1 MNTEDRRGSPVHPD
15 ASRAQTMRRVIVTGA
30 GDGIGRAI
38 ALQFLRQGAQVHG
51 LDCNAEALQRVADAV
66 SLEPGSVGRF
76 VAHPVNLAD
85 RRDTD
90 RAAARLLDVLEGHC
104 DTLINNAG
112 ISRVMPFLRI
122 DDATL
127 DALFAVNF
135 VAAFRLTQRLVPA
148 LRASGRGSVINI
160 ASELALIGEPGY
172 SAYSAT
178 KGAIVAWSRS
188 LAVELAGSHI
198 RVNAVCPGP
207 VDTSLLDADFAA
219 TGDAVAARGREIAVV
234 PLGRL
239 GMPADIAEVV
249 SFLAS
254 DAAAFV
260 TGVAWAVDGGKT
272 AT

>member
-1 MNTEDRRGSPVHPD
+1 MNTEKSSINLNEQHREQPL
-15 ASRAQTMRRVIVTGA
+15 RRVIVTGA
-30 GDGIGRAI
+30 AGGIGRAI
-38 ALQFLRQGAQVHG
+38 ALTFLRQGAEVHG
-51 LDCNAEALQRVADAV
+51 LDRNAGALQELAQAV
-66 SLEPGSVGRF
+66 RMDSGLGRF
-76 VAHPVNLAD
+76 LPYPVNLAD
-85 RRDTD
+85 RSDTD
-90 RAAARLLDVLEGHC
+90 RTADRLLDALEGRC

-112 ISRVMPFLRI
+112 MGCLKPFLQI
-122 DDATL
+122 DDPTL

-148 LRASGRGSVINI
+148 LTAGGRGSVINI
-160 ASELALIGEPGY
+160 ASELALIGERGY

-178 KGAIVAWSRS
+178 KGAIVAWSRT
-188 LAVELAGSHI
+188 LAVELAGARI
-198 RVNAVCPGP
+198 RVNAICPGP

-219 TGDAVAARGREIAVV
+219 TGDAEAARRHELSVV

-239 GMPADIAEVV
+239 GVPSDIAEVA